1 MDKIPLQSLS
11 AFPSPGILSED
22 FIWQPKLPQAV
33 WFWEMD
39 NGLLWCSLTPKVV
52 RNMYCMILLCKK
64 TANKARCEYCGYS
77 LWLRG
82 LWWSWAL
89 GTVTAVT
96 QHQTGAN
103 PSWASLIHQA
113 PNLCKQK
120 EAYGPAG
127 NPYTNRTHNL
137 VTERARNHSLVCHGR
152 TCNSHTSWETQR
164 SEQWWMASQ
173 FESTLNWL
181 QLSEHG
187 CTQLAIPSSFSLSLM
202 SFLLEIGCYVA
213 NGFLNKNRNTGLFAT
228 HGFCR
233 IHFQK
238 LRICNR

>member
-1 MDKIPLQSLS
+1 
-11 AFPSPGILSED
+11 
-22 FIWQPKLPQAV
+22 
-33 WFWEMD
+33 MD

-137 VTERARNHSLVCHGR
+137 VKERARNHSLVCHGR

-164 SEQWWMASQ
+164 SEQWWMASHSVRKYS
-173 FESTLNWL
+173 ELAATEWTRLHSVSHP
-181 QLSEHG
+181 QL
-187 CTQLAIPSSFSLSLM
+187 LLPVFDVIPPGDRML
-202 SFLLEIGCYVA
+202 C
-213 NGFLNKNRNTGLFAT
+213 
-228 HGFCR
+228 C
-233 IHFQK
+233 
-238 LRICNR
+238 